1 MKKFSVYKLFVLGV
15 LLLFYIL
22 SMFQFV
28 HLLITA
34 HGYHFI
40 SVATI
45 WLVYSIVSLVLF
57 GYLIDKDER
66 V

>member
-1 MKKFSVYKLFVLGV
+1 MISIPKLVVLGT
-15 LLLFYIL
+15 LLLFYVV

-28 HLLITA
+28 YLLITE
-34 HGYHFI
+34 HGYHFL

-57 GYLIDKDER
+57 GYLIDKTGR
-66 V
+66 T